1 MNTLF
6 TPTKSISKHNKEKE
20 YFINLSIVCSSQ
32 KKKYVYILGK
42 EKSKSRCRDVVVVH
56 FLQKCSIKL
65 ILNSEETIFG
75 TPTNNDTKLK

>member
-1 MNTLF
+1 MVV
-6 TPTKSISKHNKEKE
+6 TKKE
-20 YFINLSIVCSSQ
+20 ICI
-32 KKKYVYILGK
+32 YILGK